1 MTQIELARKE
11 IVSDEMQF
19 VAARE
24 GVDSQKILEAVAAG
38 HLVIPAN
45 VNHLKK
51 TLEPM
56 AIGVAVR
63 CKINA
68 NIGNSA
74 VTSHVEEEIEK
85 LHHAVHYGADTVM
98 DLSTGGD
105 IDKIRTAIIDAS
117 PVPIGTVP
125 IYQLIQNLDGQIED
139 MTPQMFLDMA
149 AKSDV
154 VVENL
159 SPGAMRR
166 LGLGYED
173 VLKVNPKIIYASIS
187 GYGQTG
193 PHSHRKAHDPEIQ
206 GMSGIMDINGD
217 PDGPPMRVGFYIAD
231 LVTPIFTCYSILA
244 ALRNRDITGK
254 GQYLDVS
261 MMDTLTSLMF
271 VENIEEALYAG
282 EPLRMGNGIRGGPMG
297 LYHTKDGDIII
308 TVASDDQW
316 ERLAKAIGA
325 PHLIEDPRFARFLDR
340 GKNLDAARSAVQEI
354 LMTFTK
360 KEALN
365 ILDQNDVPCS
375 DVRSVSQIID
385 DQHFWDR
392 GTLRSMRSQAFDEDL
407 PGIVSGFPVVFSGG
421 SLPQETGAPLLG
433 QQNADIYGDIL
444 GIDESHLSRLE
455 FDGVI

>member
-1 MTQIELARKE
+1 MSSEETDFISPLAGLRVLGVTVYLAGPFTLVNLARLGAEAIKVEVPGYGDPTRGNGPFADPDGYSATKE
-11 IVSDEMQF
+11 TDLQ
-19 VAARE
+19 
-24 GVDSQKILEAVAAG
+24 
-38 HLVIPAN
+38 
-45 VNHLKK
+45 
-51 TLEPM
+51 
-56 AIGVAVR
+56 
-63 CKINA
+63 
-68 NIGNSA
+68 
-74 VTSHVEEEIEK
+74 
-85 LHHAVHYGADTVM
+85 
-98 DLSTGGD
+98 LSTRFLKRSQGV
-105 IDKIRTAIIDAS
+105 KSVT
-117 PVPIGTVP
+117 
-125 IYQLIQNLDGQIED
+125 LNLKHPEGR
-139 MTPQMFLDMA
+139 QMFLDMA

-173 VLKVNPKIIYASIS
+173 VRKVNPEIIYASIS

-217 PDGPPMRVGFYIAD
+217 PDGPPMRIGFYIAD

-244 ALRNRDITGK
+244 AIRNRDITGK

-297 LYHTKDGDIII
+297 LYHTKDSDIII

-316 ERLAKAIGA
+316 ERLAKAIDA

-354 LMTFTK
+354 LMRFTK
-360 KEALN
+360 QEALAL
-365 ILDQNDVPCS
+365 LDKNDVPCS

-392 GTLRSMRSQAFDEDL
+392 GTLRAMRSQAFDEDL
-407 PGIVSGFPVVFSGG
+407 PGIVSGFPVAFSGG
-421 SLPQETGAPLLG
+421 KLPQESGAPLLG
-433 QQNADIYGDIL
+433 QQNTDIYGDLL
-444 GIDESHLSRLE
+444 GMDESYLSKLE
-455 FDGVI
+455 SDGVI

>member
-1 MTQIELARKE
+1 MSSEETDFISPLAGLRVLGVTVYLAGPFTLVNLARLGAEAIKVEVPGYGDPTRGNGPFADPDGYSATKE
-11 IVSDEMQF
+11 TDLQ
-19 VAARE
+19 
-24 GVDSQKILEAVAAG
+24 
-38 HLVIPAN
+38 
-45 VNHLKK
+45 
-51 TLEPM
+51 
-56 AIGVAVR
+56 
-63 CKINA
+63 
-68 NIGNSA
+68 
-74 VTSHVEEEIEK
+74 
-85 LHHAVHYGADTVM
+85 
-98 DLSTGGD
+98 LSTQFLKRSQGV
-105 IDKIRTAIIDAS
+105 KSVT
-117 PVPIGTVP
+117 
-125 IYQLIQNLDGQIED
+125 LNLKHPEGR
-139 MTPQMFLDMA
+139 QMFLDMA

-173 VLKVNPKIIYASIS
+173 VRKVNPEIIYASIS

-217 PDGPPMRVGFYIAD
+217 PDGPPMRIGFYIAD

-244 ALRNRDITGK
+244 AIRNRDITGK

-297 LYHTKDGDIII
+297 LYHTKDSDIII

-316 ERLAKAIGA
+316 ERLAKAIDA

-354 LMTFTK
+354 LMRFTK
-360 KEALN
+360 QEALAL
-365 ILDQNDVPCS
+365 LDKNDVPCS

-392 GTLRSMRSQAFDEDL
+392 GTLRAMRSQAFDEDL
-407 PGIVSGFPVVFSGG
+407 PGIVSGFPVAFSGG
-421 SLPQETGAPLLG
+421 KLPQESGAPLLG
-433 QQNADIYGDIL
+433 QQNTDIYGDLL
-444 GIDESHLSRLE
+444 GMDESYLSKLE
-455 FDGVI
+455 SDGVI

>member
-1 MTQIELARKE
+1 MSSEETDFISPLAGLRVLGVTVYLAGPFTLVNLARLGAEAIKVEVPGYGDPTRGNGPFADPDGYSATKE
-11 IVSDEMQF
+11 TDLQ
-19 VAARE
+19 
-24 GVDSQKILEAVAAG
+24 
-38 HLVIPAN
+38 
-45 VNHLKK
+45 
-51 TLEPM
+51 
-56 AIGVAVR
+56 
-63 CKINA
+63 
-68 NIGNSA
+68 
-74 VTSHVEEEIEK
+74 
-85 LHHAVHYGADTVM
+85 
-98 DLSTGGD
+98 LSTRFLKRSQGV
-105 IDKIRTAIIDAS
+105 KSVT
-117 PVPIGTVP
+117 
-125 IYQLIQNLDGQIED
+125 LNLKHPEGR
-139 MTPQMFLDMA
+139 QMFLDMA

-166 LGLGYED
+166 LGLGFED
-173 VLKVNPKIIYASIS
+173 VRKVIPKIIYASIS

-217 PDGPPMRVGFYIAD
+217 PDGPPMRIGFYIAD

-244 ALRNRDITGK
+244 AIRNRDITGK

-297 LYHTKDGDIII
+297 LYHTKDSDIII

-316 ERLAKAIGA
+316 ERLAKAIDA

-354 LMTFTK
+354 LMRFTK
-360 KEALN
+360 QEALAL
-365 ILDQNDVPCS
+365 LDKNDVPCS

-392 GTLRSMRSQAFDEDL
+392 GTLRAMRSQAFDEDL
-407 PGIVSGFPVVFSGG
+407 PGIVSGFPVAFSGG
-421 SLPQETGAPLLG
+421 KLPQESGAPLLG
-433 QQNADIYGDIL
+433 QQNTDIYGDLL
-444 GIDESHLSRLE
+444 GMDESYLSKLE
-455 FDGVI
+455 SDGVI